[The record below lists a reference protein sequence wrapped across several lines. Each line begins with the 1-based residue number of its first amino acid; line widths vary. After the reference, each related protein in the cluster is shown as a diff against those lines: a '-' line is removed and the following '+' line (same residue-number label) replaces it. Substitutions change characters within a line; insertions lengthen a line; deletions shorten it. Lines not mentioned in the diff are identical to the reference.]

1 MIKLQ
6 IEDFPEAVFD
16 PQTMTGYLCSY
27 YLHKTMD
34 DDQWRSTYSPQILD
48 FKEGSDSA
56 IGYFVKP
63 FIELIKQALLI
74 IGRARAVLI
83 PVPSSIAKS
92 DPNFSSVPYNKAKM
106 PKRKNR
112 DNRCQ
117 LFVEKIVLSYAAANS
132 ISSSELVVRTKTKA
146 EKRNRSAKE
155 QLDTLALVSDEVEKI
170 DTQNDIVFILIDD
183 VQTSGGTL
191 KAVEELLRKEFLNST
206 ILSLSIAKSMEVSQY
221 KPLYRG

>member
-1 MIKLQ
+1 
-6 IEDFPEAVFD
+6 
-16 PQTMTGYLCSY
+16 MTGYL
-27 YLHKTMD
+27 HKKMD

-63 FIELIKQALLI
+63 FVELIKQALLM
-74 IGRARAVLI
+74 IGHTRAVLI

-106 PKRKNR
+106 PMRKNR

-117 LFVEKIVLSYAAANS
+117 LFVEKIVLSFAAANS
-132 ISSSELVVRTKTKA
+132 ITSSELVVRTKTKA
-146 EKRNRSAKE
+146 EKRNRSVKE
-155 QLDTLALVSDEVEKI
+155 QLNTLALVLDEGAKI

-191 KAVEELLRKEFLNST
+191 MAVEELLHKEFLNST
-206 ILSLSIAKSMEVSQY
+206 ILSLSIAKSMEVSQF